1 MDRASFPASP
11 RLEGSRKTTNR
22 NREKTDTIEAA
33 LFFLF
38 FSFWVSGRFFF
49 CVCVL
54 LLFCFCFLLLLF
66 LFSFCFYF
74 FVVSCFG
81 DCASHVPVMSVTFF
95 SAWLLDLPTRKSLP
109 FSAMA
114 TTSSLFCLFVCF
126 PFVSAWPSPV
136 RALTR
141 RKDTNKAIPATTIT
155 PTTPDNKRIRP
166 MKPFCGVLFTVLFAL
181 CFAACSAEDV
191 PNTETIQMTENISNT
206 ETVVT
211 TKNAPTAANVP
222 HGAVPDRLSL
232 ALATRERL
240 PTREDMTRANAVS
253 KWIHD
258 RIKINKQPTGIGEP
272 TLHISSADSSFGRST
287 CFFTPLLLMTVLA
300 STLMS

>member
-1 MDRASFPASP
+1 
-11 RLEGSRKTTNR
+11 
-22 NREKTDTIEAA
+22 
-33 LFFLF
+33 
-38 FSFWVSGRFFF
+38 
-49 CVCVL
+49 
-54 LLFCFCFLLLLF
+54 
-66 LFSFCFYF
+66 
-74 FVVSCFG
+74 
-81 DCASHVPVMSVTFF
+81 
-95 SAWLLDLPTRKSLP
+95 
-109 FSAMA
+109 
-114 TTSSLFCLFVCF
+114 
-126 PFVSAWPSPV
+126 
-136 RALTR
+136 
-141 RKDTNKAIPATTIT
+141 
-155 PTTPDNKRIRP
+155 